1 MSSGK
6 KKTRIKV
13 PKFLTSL
20 NLETMAI
27 LKESWNSLTKP
38 TSIIPKEGYDNAT
51 KSVII
56 MEPFARG
63 FGNTLGNALRRVL
76 LSSINGFAVTSVKIE
91 GVLHEYSSIDGIK
104 EDALDI
110 IMNLKSLAITKG
122 DASPSVLKLSAN
134 KPGPVYAGS
143 IEAPAGVHIFNKD
156 LLICT
161 LSKGAKIEMQ
171 MNVECGKGYV
181 PSEQNKK
188 SERLIGHIPVDAIFS
203 PIKKVSYKVENAR
216 VGQITDFD
224 KLIMEIDTNGTI
236 TPQDALGVAAKI
248 IQDQLQVFISFDVAK
263 YDAPVQKEEISEP
276 EFNKNLLKTIDEL
289 ELSVRSYNCLKNEN
303 IIYVGDLVASTEAE
317 MLKTANFGRK
327 SLNELK
333 ENLKMMGL
341 VFGMKHTN
349 WPPQNMDDLL
359 KQKNKEF

>member
-1 MSSGK
+1 
-6 KKTRIKV
+6 
-13 PKFLTSL
+13 
-20 NLETMAI
+20 MAI
-27 LKESWNSLTKP
+27 LKESWHSLTKP
-38 TSIIPKEGYDNAT
+38 SSIVLKDGYNNIT
-51 KSVII
+51 KSVIV

-91 GVLHEYSSIDGIK
+91 GVMHEYAVVDGVK
-104 EDALDI
+104 EDVLDI
-110 IMNLKSLAITKG
+110 IMNLKSLAITKEDSSG
-122 DASPSVLKLSAN
+122 AVLKLSAN

-143 IEAPAGVHIFNKD
+143 IELPAGVQIINKD

-161 LSKGAKIEMQ
+161 LNKGAKIDIQ

-181 PSEQNKK
+181 VAEQEKK
-188 SERLIGHIPVDAIFS
+188 DRQVGLIMIDAMFS
-203 PIKKVSYKVENAR
+203 PVKQVSYKVENAR

-224 KLIMEIDTNGTI
+224 KLVLDIDTNGSI

-248 IQDQLQVFISFDVAK
+248 IQDQLQVFINFDIEKV
-263 YDAPVQKEEISEP
+263 DAPVRRESTSEP

-303 IIYVGDLVASTEAE
+303 IIYVGDLVSRTEAE

-333 ENLKMMGL
+333 DNLKAMSLG
-341 VFGMKHTN
+341 FGMKLVN
-349 WPPQNMDDLL
+349 WPPKNIEDLL
-359 KQKNKEF
+359 KMKNKEF